1 MHKPLIERVQLQY
14 FKCHDILNEEMKNIT
29 ILAGENG
36 AGKSTIIQSL
46 LLHSEAMKNDI
57 DHVSTF
63 RICGTDLGNS
73 HDIASSKS
81 PDGGFEISLVV
92 NGVEERVSYSPVENN
107 ETLLTIKKIDNTDSQ
122 YKIYY
127 LNAERKG
134 PRLFNGITNEEDY
147 VGAHG
152 ESAVYIMNQIDLLER
167 TSSEMELPEEMIL
180 TPIKRFSANCEAW
193 LDYIIPGIKFQTRI
207 NAAQGMASIEY
218 NTSGDNFY
226 VPTATG
232 FGITYALPIVVQALI
247 ATMKK
252 GNVLIVENPE
262 AHLHP
267 FSQSRMGKF
276 LAYISEMGVQ
286 VIIET
291 HSEHII
297 NGCRLQLATDGKSE
311 SAKIMFFFRE
321 GKEYIHENIILDKNG
336 ELSSWPKRF
345 FDQNQQDLKELLQ
358 LRICKK

>member
-1 MHKPLIERVQLQY
+1 MHKPLIERVKLKY
-14 FKCHDILNEEMKNIT
+14 FKCHDNLEEEMKNIT

-46 LLHSEAMKNDI
+46 LLHSEAMQNENEYI
-57 DHVSTF
+57 STF
-63 RICGTDLGNS
+63 QICGSDLGSS

-81 PDGGFEISLVV
+81 PDEGFEISLVI
-92 NGVEERVSYSPVENN
+92 NGKEESIVYAPIQNN
-107 ETLLTIKKIDNTDSQ
+107 ETLLKVNKAEVFNQ
-122 YKIYY
+122 KYNMYY
-127 LNAERKG
+127 LNAERMG
-134 PRLFNGITNEEDY
+134 PRLFNGISNEVDY

-152 ESAVYIMNQIDLLER
+152 ENTIYIMNQIDLLVR
-167 TSSEMELPEEMIL
+167 TSTDMELPQDMIIAQ
-180 TPIKRFSANCEAW
+180 IKRFSANCEAW
-193 LDYIIPGIKFQTRI
+193 LDYIIPGVEFRTTI

-218 NTSGDNFY
+218 NTSGENYY

-252 GNVLIVENPE
+252 ESILIVENPE

-276 LAYISEMGVQ
+276 LAHVSKMGVQ

-297 NGCRLQLATDGKSE
+297 NGCRLQLASDKKSE
-311 SAKIMFFFRE
+311 TAKIMFFFKE
-321 GKEYIHENIILDKNG
+321 GKKYIHENILLDKNG
-336 ELSSWPKRF
+336 ELSSWPRKF

-358 LRICKK
+358 LKICKK